1 MLFSSLIFL
10 FLFLPLTLA
19 GYYLLPGTRYKNI
32 FLFLVSMFFYAWGEP
47 IYILSLPVSIVINY
61 AFGLLIH
68 SSSKRKK
75 LCLIG
80 SIVFNVGLIVLFKY
94 LPFFITNIN
103 NILPL
108 HIPVPKMALPLGIS
122 FYTFKIIT
130 YLVDVYRGTVI
141 VQKNFTNLALY
152 ISLFPQLTAGPIV
165 KYSAISMQLENR
177 NHSLNMLT
185 GGVTK
190 FIVGLGKKVV
200 LSNNLALIADTVFNF
215 KSGAFGV
222 LSAWIG
228 LISYSLQIYFD
239 FSGYSDMAIGLGRMF
254 GFEVDENFNYPY
266 ISKSAGEF
274 WRRWHISLGS
284 FFRDYVYIPLG
295 GSRCKLQL
303 ANYRNLF
310 VVWFLTGLWHG
321 ASWNFIIWGLYFGF
335 LIALERVF
343 LSNLLNKLPQFLQ
356 HSYLVLASVMGWVF
370 FRTDSLSHASLYF
383 KKLFGLSITT
393 DLSNPLLLLHDN
405 FLLLIVAILAC
416 TPLIRNLVL
425 SLTKY
430 RFFPYAAGLGLV
442 LIYFISIMYLGNSSY
457 NPFIYFRF

>member
-10 FLFLPLTLA
+10 FLFLPLVLA
-19 GYYLLPGTRYKNI
+19 GYYILPGIRYKNI
-32 FLFLVSMFFYAWGEP
+32 FLLLVSIFFYAWGEP
-47 IYILSLPVSIVINY
+47 AYILLLPASIIINY

-68 SSSKRKK
+68 RGQTGNKFWF
-75 LCLIG
+75 IV
-80 SIVFNVGLIVLFKY
+80 SIAFNVGLIMLFKY

-103 NILPL
+103 NVFSL
-108 HIPVPKMALPLGIS
+108 HIPVPKMALPMGIS
-122 FYTFKIIT
+122 FYTFKVIT
-130 YLVDVYRGTVI
+130 YLADVYRGTVPP
-141 VQKNFTNLALY
+141 QKSFIDLSLY

-165 KYSAISMQLENR
+165 KYSAVFKQLENR
-177 NHSLNMLT
+177 DHTLNNLAW
-185 GGVTK
+185 GIAK
-190 FIVGLGKKVV
+190 FILGLGKKVI
-200 LSNNLALIADTVFNF
+200 LSNNLALIADSIFNF
-215 KSGAFGV
+215 KSGTFGV

-239 FSGYSDMAIGLGRMF
+239 FSGYSDMAIGLCRMF

-295 GSRCKLQL
+295 GNRCKSQF

-335 LIALERVF
+335 LIALERASLLDL
-343 LSNLLNKLPQFLQ
+343 LSKLPPFLQ
-356 HSYLVLASVMGWVF
+356 HCYLIIGVMIGWVF
-370 FRTDSLSHASLYF
+370 FRTDNISHAVLYL
-383 KKLFGLSITT
+383 KKLFGIGSTI
-393 DLSNPLLLLHDN
+393 DLTNPMLLLHDN
-405 FLLLIVAILAC
+405 YLLLIVAILAC
-416 TPLIRNLVL
+416 TPLFKNIAL
-425 SLTKY
+425 SLSNK
-430 RFFPYAAGLGLV
+430 RFFPYAAGVWLI
-442 LIYFISIMYLGNSSY
+442 LIYFISILYLGNTSY

>member
-10 FLFLPLTLA
+10 FLFLPLVLV

-32 FLFLVSMFFYAWGEP
+32 FLFLVSIFFYAWGEP
-47 IYILSLPVSIVINY
+47 IYVLLLPVSIIINY

-68 SSSKRKK
+68 SSLTRKK
-75 LCLIG
+75 LYLIA

-94 LPFFITNIN
+94 LPFLVTNIS

-108 HIPVPKMALPLGIS
+108 QIPVPKMALPLGIS

-130 YLVDVYRGTVI
+130 YLVDVYRGSVPT
-141 VQKNFTNLALY
+141 QKNFINLALY

-165 KYSAISMQLENR
+165 KYSAISIQLENR
-177 NHSLNMLT
+177 GHTLNMFT
-185 GGVTK
+185 RGITK
-190 FIVGLGKKVV
+190 LIIGLGKKMI
-200 LSNNLALIADTVFNF
+200 LSNNLALIADSVFNF
-215 KSGAFGV
+215 KSGTFGV

-266 ISKSAGEF
+266 ISKSVGEF

-295 GSRCKLQL
+295 GSRCKSQL
-303 ANYRNLF
+303 ANYRNLLI
-310 VVWFLTGLWHG
+310 VWFLTGLWHG
-321 ASWNFIIWGLYFGF
+321 ASWNFIFWGLYFGF
-335 LIALERVF
+335 LIAIERVF
-343 LSNLLNKLPQFLQ
+343 LSNMLYKLPHFFQRC
-356 HSYLVLASVMGWVF
+356 YLVIAIVMGWVF
-370 FRTDSLSHASLYF
+370 FRTDSLSHAVMYF
-383 KKLFGLSITT
+383 KKLFGFGITT
-393 DLSNPLLLLHDN
+393 DLANPMLLLHDN
-405 FLLLIVAILAC
+405 FLLLIVAIVAC
-416 TPLIRNLVL
+416 TPLIKNLVL
-425 SLTKY
+425 SLSKH
-430 RFFPYAAGLGLV
+430 RFFPYTAGFGLII
-442 LIYFISIMYLGNSSY
+442 LYFISIMYLGNSSY